1 MSKKESEKDAE
12 LRALFYK
19 MKRLRL
25 GSVWIPILSIA
36 YGIACLAFSEKKFTA
51 IIFIVC
57 AVIIFINCRQQ
68 ANRIENKIIE
78 KGNIPDS
85 KKEKYTLIF
94 NKTWRKTILLWV
106 IIIAVLFFVLYGSRN
121 NHKKKEDVWDK
132 DPNEWTESE
141 KEYVDNFFEWQKEQS
156 KK

>member
-1 MSKKESEKDAE
+1 M
-12 LRALFYK
+12 
-19 MKRLRL
+19 
-25 GSVWIPILSIA
+25 
-36 YGIACLAFSEKKFTA
+36 
-51 IIFIVC
+51 
-57 AVIIFINCRQQ
+57 
-68 ANRIENKIIE
+68 
-78 KGNIPDS
+78 
-85 KKEKYTLIF
+85 IF